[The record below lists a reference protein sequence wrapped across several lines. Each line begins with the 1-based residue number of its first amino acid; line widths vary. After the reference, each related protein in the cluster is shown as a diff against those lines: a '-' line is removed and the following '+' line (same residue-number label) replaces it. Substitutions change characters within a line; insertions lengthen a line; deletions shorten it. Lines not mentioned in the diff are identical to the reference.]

1 MVTPFQPETGPLS
14 EQLLMVMVHLD
25 STTSF
30 AHSVPHHQVQLKPKL
45 ERACCMAS
53 KVECL
58 VLKHCQPISA
68 CILLL
73 GICAIQIIQT
83 VHPSKVDKTAEHR
96 LDKQRFRVGLRMHA
110 LHKHQPQIR
119 KLACQMKLAQR
130 LKPGVYHAHVEW
142 HCLQM
147 RRQDSLHSC
156 FGFAEPC
163 KQRFFIH
170 TGRNAWRKGLVLCSQ
185 IGSMVICCAAP
196 PSDCRSRVWNK
207 NPNLSE
213 QRAGHC
219 PQMGCSSFAIALSG
233 SAPYSSEHEIST
245 AVAAAALADSGVTWS
260 CGGGGEGEEGL
271 FISSGECEGISC
283 LAA

>member
-83 VHPSKVDKTAEHR
+83 VHPSKVDKTAE
-96 LDKQRFRVGLRMHA
+96 
-110 LHKHQPQIR
+110 QIR
-119 KLACQMKLAQR
+119 QR
-130 LKPGVYHAHVEW
+130 AL
-142 HCLQM
+142 
-147 RRQDSLHSC
+147 S
-156 FGFAEPC
+156 
-163 KQRFFIH
+163 
-170 TGRNAWRKGLVLCSQ
+170 
-185 IGSMVICCAAP
+185 
-196 PSDCRSRVWNK
+196 CRSEDARSAQTPAPNQETCVSDEIGTTLEAWGLSCARRV
-207 NPNLSE
+207 
-213 QRAGHC
+213 
-219 PQMGCSSFAIALSG
+219 ALS
-233 SAPYSSEHEIST
+233 SNAQT
-245 AVAAAALADSGVTWS
+245 R
-260 CGGGGEGEEGL
+260 
-271 FISSGECEGISC
+271 
-283 LAA
+283 LAAQLFWFCRAMQATLLYSHRTQRVAQGPSIVQSNRLNGDMLRSTTFRL